1 MQPEGPYH
9 LIGWSL
15 GGTLAAMIAAR
26 LEADAQTVAFLGL
39 IDPFIPN
46 IDEPDVDDW
55 LRDFSDFVSVLFPNA
70 ATGIDGIGR
79 RARNHLTETACI
91 RSPNRCR

>member
-46 IDEPDVDDW
+46 IDEPE
-55 LRDFSDFVSVLFPNA
+55 RTIGGGISRILFPCCFPMRQQA
-70 ATGIDGIGR
+70 LMRR
-79 RARNHLTETACI
+79 RARNRLTET
-91 RSPNRCR
+91 